1 MKLLLVLTGGTI
13 STTVENGVMGIHGD
27 SPLLVIEKYRMEC
40 IHDEEIT
47 FDVIEPVRM
56 LSECNQPVYLE
67 RIYYGILEKLGIA
80 KDYRDLRK
88 GGKVLAPSR
97 EELLYDGIL
106 LTHGSDTLSYSA
118 AFFSEVFSWL
128 SIPFVLT
135 AADYPLSDV
144 RSNGMRNFSDAVDF
158 IRLVKTAGVFVVWQ
172 NRIPGGNVFL
182 ASELLEADTY
192 RDCFSSFTGQAF
204 GKVREGKLTIFGN
217 GTVNLGEQRI
227 SEPESFAGHRE
238 ISGAEP
244 ARQGDFA
251 DDSGENRGE
260 KEKAAGDMCKWIP
273 DLHMEWDVLFLRPY
287 PGLRYDLISLDNKRV
302 RAVVHY
308 LYHSATACTEQ
319 GERTEEDGGFRVWGE
334 NYNILEFARYCRE
347 LGIDVYLAGF
357 KAEDQALYE
366 TNDALLKSGLVKPL
380 YGLSPEGAYMKVL
393 VECNQSWR

>member
-13 STTVENGVMGIHGD
+13 STVVENGVMGIHGD

-40 IHDEEIT
+40 KKRGIEDGEIT

-80 KDYRDLRK
+80 KDYLDLRK

-128 SIPFVLT
+128 SIPLVLT

-204 GKVREGKLTIFGN
+204 GEVREGKLTIFGN
-217 GTVNLGEQRI
+217 E
-227 SEPESFAGHRE
+227 
-238 ISGAEP
+238 
-244 ARQGDFA
+244 
-251 DDSGENRGE
+251 
-260 KEKAAGDMCKWIP
+260 AAGGMCKWIP

-287 PGLRYDLISLDNKRV
+287 PGLRYDLISLENKRV

-319 GERTEEDGGFRVWGE
+319 EERTEENSGFGTYGE
-334 NYNILEFARYCRE
+334 NYNILEFAQHCRE

-357 KAEDQALYE
+357 KAADQALYE

-393 VECNQSWR
+393 VECNRSWR